1 MFKIKVVTAAVSSA
15 ALALAIFRVS
25 QVKIV
30 CIYTPP
36 SGPELN
42 ASSIRSFTII
52 IIIIVCC
59 NLRYKLA

>member
-15 ALALAIFRVS
+15 AVAPIFRVS

-52 IIIIVCC
+52 IILIIVCC